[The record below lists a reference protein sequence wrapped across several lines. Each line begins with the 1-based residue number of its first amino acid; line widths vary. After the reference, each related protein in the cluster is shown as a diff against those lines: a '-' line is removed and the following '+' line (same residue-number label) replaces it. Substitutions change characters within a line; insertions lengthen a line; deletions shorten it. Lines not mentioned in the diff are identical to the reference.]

1 MSLYFSPHLVSTH
14 AVTVKKADFLVLLSS
29 HVVHTLVG
37 LNISD
42 LQAGIRIEK
51 KYKLLKLEI

>member
-1 MSLYFSPHLVSTH
+1 MKIVRKMSSHLVSTH
-14 AVTVKKADFLVLLSS
+14 AVAVEKADFLILLSS

-42 LQAGIRIEK
+42 L
-51 KYKLLKLEI
+51 

>member
-1 MSLYFSPHLVSTH
+1 M
-14 AVTVKKADFLVLLSS
+14 TVKKADLLILLSS

-42 LQAGIRIEK
+42 LQKE
-51 KYKLLKLEI
+51 KYKPLKSHIKSILFKV